1 MDINGYINLLYAS
14 VRYLTYVD
22 TLRNRGRR
30 INQMARLKLESRGGV
45 SWQTTSTTVTMYYFK
60 TNKQDFK
67 SIPTPEL
74 SFLLSYEETS
84 RC

>member
-1 MDINGYINLLYAS
+1 
-14 VRYLTYVD
+14 
-22 TLRNRGRR
+22 
-30 INQMARLKLESRGGV
+30 MARLKLESRGGV

-60 TNKQDFK
+60 TNKKDFK
-67 SIPTPEL
+67 PIPTPEL